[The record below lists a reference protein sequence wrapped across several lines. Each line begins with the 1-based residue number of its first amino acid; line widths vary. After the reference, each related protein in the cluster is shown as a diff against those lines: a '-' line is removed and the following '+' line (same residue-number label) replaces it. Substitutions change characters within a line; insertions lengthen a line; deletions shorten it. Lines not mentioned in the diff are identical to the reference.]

1 MIDLKTMGQLAKKA
15 SKILAQTSNE
25 ERNAVL
31 ARIIDKL
38 TEYEEELIAAN
49 QLDIQAGREHQL
61 NEGTIDRLMIN
72 ESRIKGMCVGIE
84 EVMKQPDPIHQI
96 LSEDVRPSSLEI
108 KVVSVPLGVIGMI
121 FESRPNVTVD
131 AAALALKS
139 GNAVI
144 LRGGKEAIN
153 TNMALVRVMKEALKE
168 EQLDTHCIQLIEDTD
183 RSLVDQMLKMN
194 EFFDVVIPRGGK
206 SLIDR
211 VVQNATVPVIQTGTG
226 NNTIYVDKSADLDK
240 ALSLIENAKCQRI
253 SVCNCIENLLI
264 HRLIANELLPKLVKQ
279 LQAYPMTYYGDETVC
294 SLIDAQIAT
303 PEIYACE
310 FLDYKLA
317 IKVVDSI
324 DEVLNFIELYGTH
337 HSECILAQD
346 PQIITQFLNGVDA
359 AAVYVN
365 ASTRFSDGFEYGLGC
380 EIGISTQKLHA
391 RGPMGLKALTT
402 IQYQA
407 TADYLIRQ

>member
-1 MIDLKTMGQLAKKA
+1 MIDLKSMGQQAKKA
-15 SKILAQTSNE
+15 SKALAQTSNE
-25 ERNAVL
+25 QRNAIL
-31 ARIIDKL
+31 ARIIEKL
-38 TEYEEELIAAN
+38 TAYEDELIAAN
-49 QLDIQAGREHQL
+49 QLDIQAGRERKL
-61 NEGTIDRLMIN
+61 NEGTIDRLMLN
-72 ESRIKGMCVGIE
+72 TTRIKGMCEGIQ
-84 EVMKQPDPIHQI
+84 EVIEQPDPIHQI
-96 LSEDVRPSSLEI
+96 LSEDVRPSSLSI

-144 LRGGKEAIN
+144 LRGGKEALN
-153 TNMALVRVMKEALKE
+153 TNIALVKVMKEALKE
-168 EQLDTHCIQLIEDTD
+168 EQLNTHCIQLIEDTD

-194 EFFDVVIPRGGK
+194 DIFDVVIPRGGK

-240 ALSLIENAKCQRI
+240 ALPLIENAKCQRI
-253 SVCNCIENLLI
+253 SVCNCIENLLV
-264 HRLIANELLPKLVKQ
+264 HRSIANDLLPKLVEQ
-279 LQAYPMTYYGDETVC
+279 LKPYPMTYYGDKTVC
-294 SLIDAQIAT
+294 SLIDAQPAT

-324 DEVLNFIELYGTH
+324 DEVLSFIDMYGTH

-346 PQIITQFLNGVDA
+346 PQITAQFLNGVDA

-407 TADYLIRQ
+407 AADYLIRS

>member
-1 MIDLKTMGQLAKKA
+1 MIDLRHMGLQAKKA
-15 SKILAQTSNE
+15 SKALAQTSNE
-25 ERNAVL
+25 QRNAVL
-31 ARIIDKL
+31 ERIIEKL
-38 TEYEEELIAAN
+38 TVYADECIAAN
-49 QLDIQAGREHQL
+49 QLDIQAGRERKL
-61 NEGTIDRLMIN
+61 NEGTLDRLMIN
-72 ESRIKGMCVGIE
+72 TARIKGMCDGIQ
-84 EVMKQPDPIHQI
+84 EVIEQPDPIHQT
-96 LSEDVRPSSLEI
+96 LSEDVRPSSLSI

-144 LRGGKEAIN
+144 LRGGKEALN
-153 TNMALVRVMKEALKE
+153 TNKALVKVMKEALKE
-168 EQLDTHCIQLIEDTD
+168 EQLNTHCIQLIEEPD

-194 EFFDVVIPRGGK
+194 DIFDVVIPRGGK

-240 ALSLIENAKCQRI
+240 ALPLIENAKCQRI

-264 HRLIANELLPKLVKQ
+264 HRSIANELLPKLVEQ
-279 LQAYPMTYYGDETVC
+279 LKTYPMTYYGDETVC
-294 SLIDAQIAT
+294 SFIEALPAT

-324 DEVLNFIELYGTH
+324 DEVLSFIDMYGTH

-407 TADYLIRQ
+407 AADYLIR